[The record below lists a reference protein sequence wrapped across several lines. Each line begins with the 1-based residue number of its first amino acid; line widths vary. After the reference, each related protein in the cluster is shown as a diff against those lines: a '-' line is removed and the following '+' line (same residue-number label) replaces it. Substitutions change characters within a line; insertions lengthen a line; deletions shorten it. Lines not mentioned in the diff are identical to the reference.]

1 VSGSDRGFSRGA
13 RVLSVG
19 IGVTGLVTLAF
30 FVVAAQVLGPDD
42 YGAVATLWSV
52 VFVIASVIYRPV
64 EQLLSRSIA
73 AGTAH
78 SLRVPL
84 TVQAGFAAAFLVV
97 ALALREPITDGLFE
111 GAGALYVVLV
121 GAVLAYAASY
131 FARGWLA
138 GHGRFGL
145 YGGLVL
151 LEALTRLC
159 FPLAVL
165 VGVASGQTAV
175 ALGILAAPLLSLLLV
190 PPALRRARGE
200 TVGTVPSVSLR
211 EGGAFAAA
219 VLAVQ
224 AAEQTVL
231 NVAVL
236 TVADAA
242 VAGIVFNVLLVA
254 RAPLQLFQAVQTSL
268 LPHLTVADPAEFRR
282 AVRVTLLAIAAFAG
296 AVALALLLVGPPV
309 MEAVFAGEYARA
321 PLALVAVGMGCHLA
335 AGTFTPAALA
345 RGHARGAAAAWVL
358 CAALFVA
365 WLLVPAVDDRVLRAA
380 LGYLGATALLAALL
394 ARVVRR

>member
-1 VSGSDRGFSRGA
+1 MSASGYGRGA

-30 FVVAAQVLGPDD
+30 FVVAAQVLGAED
-42 YGAVATLWSV
+42 YGAVATLWSL

-73 AGTAH
+73 AGAVH

-84 TVQAGFAAAFLVV
+84 TVQAAFAAVFLVA
-97 ALALREPITDGLFE
+97 ALALRGPLTDRLFE
-111 GAGALYVVLV
+111 GADALYVVLV

-138 GHGRFGL
+138 GHGRFGA

-151 LEALTRLC
+151 VEALVRVC

-165 VGVASGQTAV
+165 AGVASGQTAV
-175 ALGILAAPLLSLLLV
+175 ALGILAAPLLSLLVV
-190 PPALRRARGE
+190 PPALRRARPRTG
-200 TVGTVPSVSLR
+200 GTVPPVGLR
-211 EGGAFAAA
+211 EGGAFAGA
-219 VLAVQ
+219 VLVIQ

-268 LPHLTVADPAEFRR
+268 LPHLTVADPGEFRR
-282 AVRVTLLAIAAFAG
+282 AVRTTLLAIAAFAG
-296 AVALALLLVGPPV
+296 AVAAVLLLAGPPV

-335 AGTFTPAALA
+335 AGTLTPAALA
-345 RGHARGAAAAWVL
+345 RGRARPAALAWGL
-358 CAALFVA
+358 AAALFVA

-380 LGYLGATALLAALL
+380 LGYLGATALLAVLL
-394 ARVVRR
+394 ARVLRR

>member
-1 VSGSDRGFSRGA
+1 MSRSDRGFSRGA

-78 SLRVPL
+78 TLRVPL
-84 TVQAGFAAAFLVV
+84 TVQAGFAALFLVL
-97 ALALREPITDGLFE
+97 ALALRGPITDGLFE

-159 FPLAVL
+159 FPVAVL

-175 ALGILAAPLLSLLLV
+175 ALGILAAPLLSLVLV
-190 PPALRRARGE
+190 PPALRRAHGG
-200 TVGTVPSVSLR
+200 TGGTVSPVTLR
-211 EGGAFAAA
+211 EGGVFAAA

-268 LPHLTVADPAEFRR
+268 LPHLTIADPAEFRR
-282 AVRVTLLAIAAFAG
+282 AVRVTLLAIGAFAG

-365 WLLVPAVDDRVLRAA
+365 WLLVPVVDDRVLRAA
-380 LGYLGATALLAALL
+380 VGYLGATALLAALL